1 MDALPL
7 HSPCVGYLG
16 SPPSR
21 SPAFNQYGDS
31 GCCMS
36 IPEMH
41 SETGET
47 TTGWAWGTTD
57 PTVRRTR
64 ELKLLSEVLGRQEN
78 RELNAAAEM

>member
-1 MDALPL
+1 
-7 HSPCVGYLG
+7 
-16 SPPSR
+16 
-21 SPAFNQYGDS
+21 
-31 GCCMS
+31 MS

-41 SETGET
+41 FETGET